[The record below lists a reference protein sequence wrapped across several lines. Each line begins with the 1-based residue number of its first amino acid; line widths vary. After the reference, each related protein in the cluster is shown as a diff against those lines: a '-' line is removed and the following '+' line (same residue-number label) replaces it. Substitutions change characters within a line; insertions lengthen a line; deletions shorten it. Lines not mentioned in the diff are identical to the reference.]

1 MWRAGHHRIWT
12 HLNRSKWRSGS
23 IPANKDMRSPEKSR
37 GKVLRRRVGK
47 RKVVK
52 NQLRKS
58 RDGRW
63 KRIGNL
69 SWRQCSELS
78 GESERGTIKLLSR
91 RDVRGFSRCGEETEE
106 DPGELAEPVN
116 GNTAGT
122 ESRLEAV
129 VKLFNKAIGLR
140 MVGGGELVRD
150 VKVRTEGSPKSR
162 SELRASS
169 EVMMSGTLKRAL
181 Q

>member
-12 HLNRSKWRSGS
+12 HVNRSKWRSGS

-91 RDVRGFSRCGEETEE
+91 RDIGGFSRRGVETEE
-106 DPGELAEPVN
+106 DLGEMAEPV
-116 GNTAGT
+116 GGSTAGA
-122 ESRLEAV
+122 ESRLEVA
-129 VKLFNKAIGLR
+129 VKLFHEAVGLR
-140 MVGGGELVRD
+140 MVRWWWACERLL
-150 VKVRTEGSPKSR
+150 SN
-162 SELRASS
+162 
-169 EVMMSGTLKRAL
+169 
-181 Q
+181 